1 MELFVPATIYICNE
15 SHQSLPSIAP
25 VKDSLV
31 RQYLC
36 AIGGSNKYIEPGVAI
51 GKLWV
56 EPRHIKVNCAT
67 FTGIV
72 QNCQVLY
79 IRRCNS

>member
-1 MELFVPATIYICNE
+1 MVNCWLGRTFIKMVTAEMELFVPATIYICNE

-51 GKLWV
+51 GKL
-56 EPRHIKVNCAT
+56 
-67 FTGIV
+67 
-72 QNCQVLY
+72 
-79 IRRCNS
+79 